1 LLLSEKCNIKL
12 ADTNNDN
19 TRFIFVTGGVMS
31 AVGKGVAT
39 ASLGKLLQF
48 RGFNISVVKI
58 DPYLNV
64 DPGTLNPIEHGE
76 CFITEDVWDFTPV
89 QGSDERS
96 YRISEIDQDFGTYS
110 RFLGI
115 EMHPSHNITSG
126 QIYLSTILRERKGR
140 FLGKT
145 VQIIPHVTNIIK
157 ERLMEISKNENLDVL
172 LIECG
177 GTVGDLESSIFL
189 EAFRQIK
196 LEFPKRT
203 ALVHVTLVPY
213 SRAVGQQKSKPTQHS
228 VRMLQSAGL
237 QPDIIIGRSEKPL
250 ADDIKSKISLYSNI
264 PDVAVISNPD
274 LQVVY
279 ELPLLFEEQ
288 GLGDFLCEL
297 IDLKAKLVSYSE
309 VNNYSEWLKMVEM
322 YKNADK
328 RVKIAMPGKYFN
340 ISDSYI
346 SINDALDHAA
356 AHQGYKA
363 ELKMINITEETN
375 IYEEL
380 KECDGIL
387 LTPGFGGRAVEG
399 MIKSAAYAMENKV
412 PFLGICFGAQLFF
425 AAFCREYLG
434 LKGANSSEIDPKT
447 PYPVVDILSSQKD
460 VTEKGGTMRLGA
472 QKIIVNEKTKLYDAY
487 QQKEIYER
495 FRHRYH
501 IQERYIDEKAKEM
514 GLIVSSRDETG
525 KIINSIELDREDHWM
540 VGTQFHPE
548 FKSRPYAPSKVYY
561 DFIKACAAYKNKK
574 KGN

>member
-1 LLLSEKCNIKL
+1 
-12 ADTNNDN
+12 
-19 TRFIFVTGGVMS
+19 MS

-39 ASLGKLLQF
+39 ASLGKILQF
-48 RGFNISVVKI
+48 RGFKISVVKI

-76 CFITEDVWDFTPV
+76 CFITEDVWDFAPV
-89 QGSDERS
+89 HGSDERT

-126 QIYLSTILRERKGR
+126 QIYLSTILRERKGK

-145 VQIIPHVTNIIK
+145 VQLIPHVTNIIK
-157 ERLMEISKNENLDVL
+157 ERLMEISRNESLDVL

-228 VRMLQSAGL
+228 VKMLQSVGL

-250 ADDIKSKISLYSNI
+250 TDDIRSKISLYSNV
-264 PDVAVISNPD
+264 PEVAVISNPD

-322 YKNADK
+322 YKDTGE

-356 AHQGYKA
+356 THQGFKA
-363 ELKMINITEETN
+363 ELKMINITEDTD

-380 KECDGIL
+380 KDCDGIL
-387 LTPGFGGRAVEG
+387 LTPGFGERAVEG
-399 MIKSAAYAMENKV
+399 MIKSAEYAMENRV

-425 AAFCREYLG
+425 AAFCRKYLG
-434 LKGANSSEIDPKT
+434 LEGANSSEIDPKT
-447 PYPVVDILSSQKD
+447 PYPVVDLLSSQKD

-472 QKIIVNEKTKLYDAY
+472 QKIVVNEKTKLYDAY

-501 IQERYIDEKAKEM
+501 IQERYIDEKAKEK

-525 KIINSIELDREDHWM
+525 KIINSIELDRADHWM

-561 DFIKACAAYKNKK
+561 DFIKACAKYKK
-574 KGN
+574 KRKLN